1 MTRRLRALIA
11 DDEPMARARLS
22 RLLGED
28 GGVDIVAECVDGA
41 DALAAIRNHRP
52 DVAFLDIR
60 MPGIDGLQVAAHAAD
75 ARTRIVFVT
84 AFAEHA
90 LHAFDNAAVDYL
102 LKPCSP
108 QRLQA
113 TLGRVRERL
122 APAADAYPER
132 LLLHAGA
139 RMRLVPVAEIDAL
152 LACANYV
159 EVHCGETRHLA
170 RDTLAAVEA
179 RLDPARFV
187 RIHRSRIVRI
197 GAVRDIELLPS
208 GQYLLRLH
216 GGLRLSSGRSHR
228 ERVRAA
234 LGMAAA
240 T

>member
-1 MTRRLRALIA
+1 MSRRLRALVA
-11 DDEPMARARLS
+11 DDEPMARARLA

-28 GGVDIVAECVDGA
+28 GAVDIVAECVDGA
-41 DALAAIRNHRP
+41 DALAAIREQRP

-60 MPGIDGLQVAAHAAD
+60 MPGIDGLQVAAHAD
-75 ARTRIVFVT
+75 DGRTRIVFVT

-90 LHAFDNAAVDYL
+90 VRAFENAATDYL
-102 LKPCSP
+102 LKPYSP
-108 QRLQA
+108 ERLRA

-122 APAADAYPER
+122 APERYPER

-139 RMRLVPVAEIDAL
+139 RMRLVPAAEIDAL
-152 LACANYV
+152 VACANYV
-159 EVHCGETRHLA
+159 EVHCGAARHLA

-179 RLDPARFV
+179 RLDPAQFL

-216 GGLRLSSGRSHR
+216 DGMRLSSGRSYR
-228 ERVRAA
+228 ERVRSA
-234 LGMAAA
+234 LGIAS
-240 T
+240 